1 MKNSKLKFIEYVQ
14 NMSRSKR
21 FGKFVLIVMFSSC
34 SVYSCMFGVGLLVD
48 KTTKKLFFFC
58 QRIKGGN
65 VILKRHQKLIHPNFS
80 LFVVFLSYKNILSF
94 LNSTNSVCYK
104 RRRIHQR
111 KLCSTNNAQHL
122 FSYILLHRTCAMIN
136 ISRYCHNIN
145 QLFVYFCSQAF
156 LPCHAS

>member
-1 MKNSKLKFIEYVQ
+1 MKNSKLKFTEYVKSI
-14 NMSRSKR
+14 SRSKS
-21 FGKFVLIVMFSSC
+21 FDKFVLIVYLVAVVSTLAC
-34 SVYSCMFGVGLLVD
+34 LGLFYWQ
-48 KTTKKLFFFC
+48 TKLQKNFFFC

-65 VILKRHQKLIHPNFS
+65 VILKRHSKLIHPNFS

-94 LNSTNSVCYK
+94 LNSTNTQCFYK
-104 RRRIHQR
+104 RRIIHQR